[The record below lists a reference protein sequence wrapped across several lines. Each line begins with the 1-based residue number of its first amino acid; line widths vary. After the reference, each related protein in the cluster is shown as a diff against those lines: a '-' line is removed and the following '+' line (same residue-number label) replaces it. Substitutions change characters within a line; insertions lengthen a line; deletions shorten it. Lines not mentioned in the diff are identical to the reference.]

1 MAERGTEH
9 EARIARTKLDKLETE
24 VAFVGEPHEGQG
36 DLFSALP
43 VFSRSPNGQSRILS
57 VEEKDS
63 EIGSYVKWALL
74 ERLNLPS
81 TWKKRP
87 SGRSELIV
95 PVPRSE
101 LPPLRELADH
111 IQKSFATVLRE
122 YTAEGT
128 VNNGKRAP
136 FLGGLYDGMM
146 GSGRDAGVRV
156 PAAIGSPRKGK
167 KRNRTGAEPVLE
179 IHPYELGLA
188 LGAKIAMKISPKA
201 LKGEMQKLMA
211 T

>member
-9 EARIARTKLDKLETE
+9 EARIARTKLEKLEAQ
-24 VAFVGEPHEGQG
+24 VAFVGEPHEAQG
-36 DLFSALP
+36 DLFSELP
-43 VFSRSPNGQSRILS
+43 VFSRTSDGQSRVLR

-63 EIGSYVKWALL
+63 EIGSYVKWAFLD
-74 ERLNLPS
+74 RLNLPS
-81 TWKKRP
+81 TWKKLP
-87 SGRSELIV
+87 SGRNELMV
-95 PVPRSE
+95 PIPRSE
-101 LPPLRELADH
+101 LPPLRELAEH
-111 IQKSFATVLRE
+111 IHKSFATALRE
-122 YTAEGT
+122 FTAGGT

-136 FLGGLYDGMM
+136 FLSGLYDGMM
-146 GSGRDAGVRV
+146 GSGRDTGVRV
-156 PAAIGSPRKGK
+156 PAAIGPARKGK
-167 KRNRTGAEPVLE
+167 KRNKTGAEPVLE